1 MDQKKDSSAGGLLA
15 HAIRFFSD
23 IFKSVAESFLV
34 VMATYIVATM
44 VSAGLLWFYEWP
56 LFLAPV
62 GGFIVLG
69 VMLVLWYDS

>member
-34 VMATYIVATM
+34 VMATFIVATM
-44 VSAGLLWFYEWP
+44 VSVGLLWFYEWP